1 MTFSDG
7 EEQMQKEFKYIIEM
21 EHFDA
26 LISDGFWYFICSRF
40 KKDKEK
46 DAYLAHN

>member
-1 MTFSDG
+1 
-7 EEQMQKEFKYIIEM
+7 MQKEFKYIIEM